1 MESTTSRPLQTVGT
15 TLEADA
21 EKHKNKTVIN
31 FRLFLFPTNCVLV
44 NNMLF
49 LCL

>member
-21 EKHKNKTVIN
+21 AKQRKKIYDFCYRTIIIQLMYAA
-31 FRLFLFPTNCVLV
+31 FDKSL
-44 NNMLF
+44 
-49 LCL
+49 